1 MPQKALRNEVDC
13 NLTYS
18 LNCLA
23 LFAFTNIIGCIDFN
37 FFRAD
42 FSFWFF
48 PSSNPDDNLA
58 GEREKEAIKLLAQIF
73 NLVYYIIHLNAK
85 IQRLIDKLTNA
96 INNKSD
102 LR

>member
-1 MPQKALRNEVDC
+1 MKELTTLDI
-13 NLTYS
+13 LTYS

-23 LFAFTNIIGCIDFN
+23 LFAFTIIDFN
-37 FFRAD
+37 FLRAN

-58 GEREKEAIKLLAQIF
+58 GEGEKEAIKLLVQIF

-85 IQRLIDKLTNA
+85 IQRLIDKLT
-96 INNKSD
+96 
-102 LR
+102 R

>member
-1 MPQKALRNEVDC
+1 MKELTTLDC
-13 NLTYS
+13 ILTYS

-23 LFAFTNIIGCIDFN
+23 LFAFTNIIGIN

-58 GEREKEAIKLLAQIF
+58 GEGEKEAIKLLVQKEKKRQ
-73 NLVYYIIHLNAK
+73 LSY
-85 IQRLIDKLTNA
+85 
-96 INNKSD
+96 
-102 LR
+102 

>member
-23 LFAFTNIIGCIDFN
+23 LFAFTNIIGFN

-85 IQRLIDKLTNA
+85 ILLIDKLT
-96 INNKSD
+96 
-102 LR
+102 R